1 MSDEEGEEAAKEEQ
15 NEQGDYVDGQG
26 DPSEG
31 QGPSDDDDGVGI
43 GIIPLDN

>member
-1 MSDEEGEEAAKEEQ
+1 MDR
-15 NEQGDYVDGQG
+15 QG

-31 QGPSDDDDGVGI
+31 QGRSDDDDEVGI